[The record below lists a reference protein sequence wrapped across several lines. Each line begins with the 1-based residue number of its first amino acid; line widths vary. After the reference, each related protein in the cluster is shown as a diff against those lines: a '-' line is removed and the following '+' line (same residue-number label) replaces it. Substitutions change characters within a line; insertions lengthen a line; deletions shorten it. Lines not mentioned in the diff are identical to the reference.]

1 MSNRDIQK
9 VRKIKHWCGNCDE
22 AILSGTICPNC
33 NADIGNTKDKGKV
46 KVKPK
51 RVRQEEE
58 DDES

>member
-1 MSNRDIQK
+1 MKPEQ
-9 VRKIKHWCGNCDE
+9 KIKRIKAWCPICDS
-22 AILSGTICPNC
+22 AILTGTVCLNC
-33 NADIGNTKDKGKV
+33 NTDIKNPKDKGKV